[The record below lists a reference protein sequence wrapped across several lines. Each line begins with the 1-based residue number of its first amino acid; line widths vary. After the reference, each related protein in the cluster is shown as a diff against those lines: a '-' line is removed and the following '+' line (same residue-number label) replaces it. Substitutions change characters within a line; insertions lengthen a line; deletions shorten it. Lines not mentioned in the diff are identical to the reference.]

1 MWKLAILCNVLIQT
15 VSAHSWV
22 ECTNYDPV
30 SFDYQTLGSFDA
42 ARCNGYP
49 RGFARQFSE
58 GFGVDTGYNWEHQS
72 CRDPFQE
79 SDYTD
84 TIPMAKLSAGQTIY
98 ISHPSKNH
106 VADTCTNAFIPSYSF
121 VVKMSSQVG
130 TDSFD
135 IDLKMVGDD
144 HANGQIDHLG
154 YQRCY
159 NFCENQDKSH
169 CLTAWTLPN
178 DVPEG
183 RHSFKWV
190 WEFNQGQF
198 YSNCFDAYVSSGSN
212 GTAPTPQ
219 PSIIETPEPSTETPE
234 PSTETPEPTTEP
246 PQPTTETPEPT
257 TETPEPSIET
267 PTETPEPELSMSG
280 SASEEMGESGSEEA
294 PSSIREPEVISNG
307 NQLES
312 PLASIG
318 KIILNITG
326 SFNITG
332 LLNVTLF

>member
-1 MWKLAILCNVLIQT
+1 MRMVRSI
-15 VSAHSWV
+15 
-22 ECTNYDPV
+22 
-30 SFDYQTLGSFDA
+30 TL
-42 ARCNGYP
+42 
-49 RGFARQFSE
+49 
-58 GFGVDTGYNWEHQS
+58 
-72 CRDPFQE
+72 
-79 SDYTD
+79 
-84 TIPMAKLSAGQTIY
+84 
-98 ISHPSKNH
+98 
-106 VADTCTNAFIPSYSF
+106 
-121 VVKMSSQVG
+121 
-130 TDSFD
+130 D
-135 IDLKMVGDD
+135 I
-144 HANGQIDHLG
+144 
-154 YQRCY
+154 
-159 NFCENQDKSH
+159 
-169 CLTAWTLPN
+169 N
-178 DVPEG
+178 DVITFAKTKTNRIAL
-183 RHSFKWV
+183 RHGHFLMTFRK
-190 WEFNQGQF
+190 E
-198 YSNCFDAYVSSGSN
+198 DIASSGYGNSTKDNSTLTGSN

-257 TETPEPSIET
+257 TETPEPSIETPTETPEPSIET